1 MRNNNGEQL
10 SIRDAE
16 VLAEWFL
23 HNMSMEQR
31 HQLMAELP
39 VIYHHLY
46 PGVPASTIASAVAHA
61 VSP

>member
-1 MRNNNGEQL
+1 MRNENGRALGLYET
-10 SIRDAE
+10 E

-23 HNMSMEQR
+23 NQMPMEQR